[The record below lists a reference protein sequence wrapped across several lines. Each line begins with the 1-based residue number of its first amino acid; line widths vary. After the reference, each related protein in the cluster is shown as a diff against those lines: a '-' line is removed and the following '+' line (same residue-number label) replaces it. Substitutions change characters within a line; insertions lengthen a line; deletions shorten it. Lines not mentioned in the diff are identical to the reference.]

1 MVAEAEGP
9 VRALLL
15 AERTALNFLQRLS
28 GTATLTRKYVEA
40 VKDFPCKV
48 LDTRKTTPGLR
59 TLEKYAV
66 RMGGGTNHRIGL
78 YDAALVKDNHIEAT
92 GSIAEAVKA
101 VRRHAPF
108 MAKVEVE
115 AGNLKQVQEAIDAGA
130 DVIMLDNMTIAQ
142 MAEAVRLVNKRAWV
156 EASGGITLNTI
167 RQIAETGVD
176 FISSGALTHS
186 APVVDFNMKIT
197 MNVPEVILRQDHATD
212 PLRLDSY
219 AMRQRLSRQ
228 RLGTKFHYFAEID
241 FHQHLRSPPGRTGRE
256 RGRGRHRRIADRRP
270 RSPRQALG
278 VAAQCES
285 LFFSHSPTKTGSRP
299 KRRKLP

>member
-1 MVAEAEGP
+1 MDILVSPQIERLIRDALDEDIGSGDLATMATIAAAACGKGLFRAKKDGVVAGLVLLDRIFYFIDPKVKVRLLTQDGSAVASGTVVAEALGP

-28 GTATLTRKYVEA
+28 GTATLTRKLVDA

-66 RMGGGTNHRIGL
+66 RMGGGMNHRIGL

-92 GSIAEAVKA
+92 GSIADAVKA

-115 AGNLKQVQEAIDAGA
+115 AGNLQQVQEAMDAGA
-130 DVIMLDNMTIAQ
+130 DVIMLDNMTLAQ
-142 MAEAVRLVNKRAWV
+142 MAEAVQLVRGRAWT
-156 EASGGITLNTI
+156 EASGGITLDSI
-167 RQIAETGVD
+167 RKVAETGVD

-197 MNVPEVILRQDHATD
+197 MN
-212 PLRLDSY
+212 
-219 AMRQRLSRQ
+219 
-228 RLGTKFHYFAEID
+228 
-241 FHQHLRSPPGRTGRE
+241 
-256 RGRGRHRRIADRRP
+256 AD
-270 RSPRQALG
+270 
-278 VAAQCES
+278 
-285 LFFSHSPTKTGSRP
+285 
-299 KRRKLP
+299 

>member
-1 MVAEAEGP
+1 MDIQVSPQIERLIRDALDEDIGAGDLATMATIAAELQGTGLFRAKKDGVVAGLVLLPRIFYFIDHTVAVRLLTNDGASVSQGTVVAEAVGP

-15 AERTALNFLQRLS
+15 SERTALNFLQRLS
-28 GTATLTRKYVEA
+28 GTATLTRKYVDA
-40 VKDFPCKV
+40 IKDFPCKV

-66 RMGGGTNHRIGL
+66 RLGGGMNHRIGL

-92 GSIAEAVKA
+92 GSIADAVKA

-115 AGNLKQVQEAIDAGA
+115 TSNMKQVQEAVDAGA

-142 MAEAVRLVNKRAWV
+142 MTEAVKLVNKRAWV
-156 EASGGITLNTI
+156 EASGGITLESI
-167 RQIAETGVD
+167 RQVAATGVD

-197 MNVPEVILRQDHATD
+197 MNV
-212 PLRLDSY
+212 
-219 AMRQRLSRQ
+219 
-228 RLGTKFHYFAEID
+228 GK
-241 FHQHLRSPPGRTGRE
+241 
-256 RGRGRHRRIADRRP
+256 
-270 RSPRQALG
+270 
-278 VAAQCES
+278 
-285 LFFSHSPTKTGSRP
+285 
-299 KRRKLP
+299 

>member
-1 MVAEAEGP
+1 MDILVSPQIERLIRDSLDEDIGAGDLATMATISAESQGTGLFRAKKQGVVAGLVLLERIFYFIDPKVSIRLLTKDGTQVAEGTVVAEAEGP

-28 GTATLTRKYVEA
+28 GTATLTRQYVET

-92 GSIAEAVKA
+92 GSIAKAVKA
-101 VRRHAPF
+101 VRLNAPF

-115 AGNLKQVQEAIDAGA
+115 AANLTQVQEAIDAGA
-130 DVIMLDNMTIAQ
+130 DVIMLDNMSIAQ
-142 MAEAVRLVNKRAWV
+142 MAEAVSLVNKRAWV

-167 RQIAETGVD
+167 RQIAGTGVD

-197 MNVPEVILRQDHATD
+197 MNV
-212 PLRLDSY
+212 S
-219 AMRQRLSRQ
+219 
-228 RLGTKFHYFAEID
+228 K
-241 FHQHLRSPPGRTGRE
+241 
-256 RGRGRHRRIADRRP
+256 
-270 RSPRQALG
+270 
-278 VAAQCES
+278 
-285 LFFSHSPTKTGSRP
+285 
-299 KRRKLP
+299 

>member
-1 MVAEAEGP
+1 MDIQVSPQIERLIRDALDEDIGAGDLATMATIAAELQGTGLFRAKKDGVVAGLVLLPRIFYFIDHNVAVRLLTKDGAPVSQGTVVAEAVGP

-15 AERTALNFLQRLS
+15 SERTALNFLQRLS
-28 GTATLTRKYVEA
+28 GTATLTRKYVDA
-40 VKDFPCKV
+40 IKDFPCKV

-66 RMGGGTNHRIGL
+66 RLGGGMNHRIGL

-92 GSIAEAVKA
+92 GSIADAVKA

-115 AGNLKQVQEAIDAGA
+115 TSNMKQVQEAVDAGA

-142 MAEAVRLVNKRAWV
+142 MTEAVKLVNKRAWV
-156 EASGGITLNTI
+156 EASGGITLESI
-167 RQIAETGVD
+167 RQVAATGVD

-197 MNVPEVILRQDHATD
+197 MNVV
-212 PLRLDSY
+212 
-219 AMRQRLSRQ
+219 
-228 RLGTKFHYFAEID
+228 K
-241 FHQHLRSPPGRTGRE
+241 
-256 RGRGRHRRIADRRP
+256 
-270 RSPRQALG
+270 
-278 VAAQCES
+278 
-285 LFFSHSPTKTGSRP
+285 
-299 KRRKLP
+299 

>member
-1 MVAEAEGP
+1 MDILVSPQIERLIRDSLDEDIGAGDLATMATIAADSRGTGLFRAKKAGVVAGMVLLDRIFYFIDPKVEVRLLTKDGAEVKEGTVVAEAVGP

-40 VKDFPCKV
+40 VKDYPCKV

-66 RMGGGTNHRIGL
+66 RMGGGMNHRIGL

-108 MAKVEVE
+108 MAKIEVE
-115 AGNLKQVQEAIDAGA
+115 ASNLKQVQEAVEAGA
-130 DVIMLDNMTIAQ
+130 DVVMLDNMTLAQ
-142 MAEAVRLVNKRAWV
+142 MAEAVKLINKRADV
-156 EASGGITLNTI
+156 EASGGITLENI
-167 RQIAETGVD
+167 RQVAATGVD

-197 MNVPEVILRQDHATD
+197 MNGA
-212 PLRLDSY
+212 
-219 AMRQRLSRQ
+219 
-228 RLGTKFHYFAEID
+228 K
-241 FHQHLRSPPGRTGRE
+241 
-256 RGRGRHRRIADRRP
+256 
-270 RSPRQALG
+270 
-278 VAAQCES
+278 
-285 LFFSHSPTKTGSRP
+285 
-299 KRRKLP
+299 

>member
-1 MVAEAEGP
+1 MDILVSPQIERLIRDALDEDIGAGDLATMATVAAAAQGKGLFRAKKDGVVAGLVLLERIFYFIDPKVTVCLLTRDGAQIHQGMVVAEAEGP

-28 GTATLTRKYVEA
+28 GNATLTRKYVEA
-40 VKDFPCKV
+40 VQDFPCKV

-92 GSIAEAVKA
+92 GSIAEAVNA

-115 AGNLKQVQEAIDAGA
+115 ASSLKQVQEAIDAGA
-130 DVIMLDNMTIAQ
+130 DVVMLDNMTVAQ
-142 MAEAVRLVNKRAWV
+142 MAEAVKLVNKRAWI
-156 EASGGITLNTI
+156 EASGGITLENI
-167 RQIAETGVD
+167 REVAATGVD

-197 MNVPEVILRQDHATD
+197 MN
-212 PLRLDSY
+212 
-219 AMRQRLSRQ
+219 
-228 RLGTKFHYFAEID
+228 
-241 FHQHLRSPPGRTGRE
+241 
-256 RGRGRHRRIADRRP
+256 
-270 RSPRQALG
+270 
-278 VAAQCES
+278 AAA
-285 LFFSHSPTKTGSRP
+285 
-299 KRRKLP
+299 

>member
-1 MVAEAEGP
+1 VAGLVLLERIFYFIDPKVEVRLLTTDGAQVTQGTVVAEAVGP

-15 AERTALNFLQRLS
+15 TERTALNFLQRLS
-28 GTATLTRKYVEA
+28 GNATLTRKYVEA

-66 RMGGGTNHRIGL
+66 RMGGAMNHRIGL

-92 GSIAEAVKA
+92 GSIGEAVKA

-115 AGNLKQVQEAIDAGA
+115 ASNLKQVQEAVDAGA
-130 DVIMLDNMTIAQ
+130 DVIMLDNMSLAE
-142 MAEAVRLVNKRAWV
+142 MAEAVKLVNRRAWI
-156 EASGGITLNTI
+156 EASGGITLENI
-167 RQIAETGVD
+167 RQVAATGVD

-197 MNVPEVILRQDHATD
+197 MNA
-212 PLRLDSY
+212 
-219 AMRQRLSRQ
+219 
-228 RLGTKFHYFAEID
+228 GK
-241 FHQHLRSPPGRTGRE
+241 
-256 RGRGRHRRIADRRP
+256 
-270 RSPRQALG
+270 
-278 VAAQCES
+278 
-285 LFFSHSPTKTGSRP
+285 
-299 KRRKLP
+299 

>member
-1 MVAEAEGP
+1 MDIQVSPQIERLIRDALDEDIGAGDLATMATIAAESQGTGLFRAKKDGVVAGLVLLPRIFYFIDHKVAVRLLTNDGAAVSQGTVVAEAVGP

-15 AERTALNFLQRLS
+15 SERTALNFLQRLS
-28 GTATLTRKYVEA
+28 GTATLTRKYVDA
-40 VKDFPCKV
+40 IKDFPCKV

-66 RMGGGTNHRIGL
+66 RLGGGMNHRIGL

-92 GSIAEAVKA
+92 GSIADAVKA

-115 AGNLKQVQEAIDAGA
+115 TSNMKQVQEAVDAGA

-142 MAEAVRLVNKRAWV
+142 MTEAVKLVNKRAWV
-156 EASGGITLNTI
+156 EASGGITLESI
-167 RQIAETGVD
+167 RQVAATGVD

-197 MNVPEVILRQDHATD
+197 MNV
-212 PLRLDSY
+212 
-219 AMRQRLSRQ
+219 
-228 RLGTKFHYFAEID
+228 GK
-241 FHQHLRSPPGRTGRE
+241 
-256 RGRGRHRRIADRRP
+256 
-270 RSPRQALG
+270 
-278 VAAQCES
+278 
-285 LFFSHSPTKTGSRP
+285 
-299 KRRKLP
+299 

>member
-1 MVAEAEGP
+1 MDILVSPQIERLIRDSLDEDIGAGDLATMATISAESQGTGLFRAKKQGVVAGLVLLERIFYFIDPKVSIRLLTKDGTQVAEGTVVAEAEGP

-28 GTATLTRKYVEA
+28 GTATLTRQYVEA

-92 GSIAEAVKA
+92 GSIAKAVKA
-101 VRRHAPF
+101 VRLNAPF

-115 AGNLKQVQEAIDAGA
+115 AANLTQVQEAIDAGA
-130 DVIMLDNMTIAQ
+130 DVIMLDNMSIAQ
-142 MAEAVRLVNKRAWV
+142 MAEAVSLVNKRAWV

-167 RQIAETGVD
+167 RQIAGTGVD

-197 MNVPEVILRQDHATD
+197 LNV
-212 PLRLDSY
+212 S
-219 AMRQRLSRQ
+219 
-228 RLGTKFHYFAEID
+228 K
-241 FHQHLRSPPGRTGRE
+241 
-256 RGRGRHRRIADRRP
+256 
-270 RSPRQALG
+270 
-278 VAAQCES
+278 
-285 LFFSHSPTKTGSRP
+285 
-299 KRRKLP
+299 

>member
-1 MVAEAEGP
+1 MDIHVSPQIERLIRDALDEDIGAGDLATMATISADARGKGLFRAKKDGVVAGLVLLDRIFYFIDHRVEVRLLVKDGAAVTSGTVAAEAIGP

-15 AERTALNFLQRLS
+15 GERTALNFLQRLS
-28 GTATLTRKYVEA
+28 GTATLTRKLVDA
-40 VKDFPCKV
+40 VKDFHCKV

-66 RMGGGTNHRIGL
+66 RMGGGMNHRIGL

-115 AGNLKQVQEAIDAGA
+115 AANLKQVQEAIDAGA
-130 DVIMLDNMTIAQ
+130 DVIMLDNMNYAQ
-142 MAEAVRLVNKRAWV
+142 MAEAVKLVNKRAGV
-156 EASGGITLNTI
+156 EASGGITLDTI
-167 RQIAETGVD
+167 RSVAETGVD

-197 MNVPEVILRQDHATD
+197 MNV
-212 PLRLDSY
+212 
-219 AMRQRLSRQ
+219 
-228 RLGTKFHYFAEID
+228 G
-241 FHQHLRSPPGRTGRE
+241 
-256 RGRGRHRRIADRRP
+256 
-270 RSPRQALG
+270 
-278 VAAQCES
+278 
-285 LFFSHSPTKTGSRP
+285 
-299 KRRKLP
+299 

>member
-1 MVAEAEGP
+1 MDILVSPQIERLIRDSLDEDIGAGDLATMATIAAELRGTGLFRAKKAGVVAGMVLLDRIFYFIDPKVEVRLLTKDGAEVKEGTVVAEAVGP

-40 VKDFPCKV
+40 VKDYPCKV

-66 RMGGGTNHRIGL
+66 RMGGGMNHRIGL

-108 MAKVEVE
+108 MAKIEVE
-115 AGNLKQVQEAIDAGA
+115 ASNLKQVQEAVEAGA
-130 DVIMLDNMTIAQ
+130 DVVMLDNMTLAQ
-142 MAEAVRLVNKRAWV
+142 MAEAVKLINKRADV
-156 EASGGITLNTI
+156 EASGGITLENI
-167 RQIAETGVD
+167 RQVAATGVD

-197 MNVPEVILRQDHATD
+197 MNGA
-212 PLRLDSY
+212 
-219 AMRQRLSRQ
+219 
-228 RLGTKFHYFAEID
+228 K
-241 FHQHLRSPPGRTGRE
+241 
-256 RGRGRHRRIADRRP
+256 
-270 RSPRQALG
+270 
-278 VAAQCES
+278 
-285 LFFSHSPTKTGSRP
+285 
-299 KRRKLP
+299 

>member
-1 MVAEAEGP
+1 MDIQVSPQIERLIRDALDEDIGAGDLATMATIAADARGTGLFRAKKDGVVAGLVLLDRIFYFIDHKVTVRLLAKDGDAVMPGMVVAEAVGP

-28 GTATLTRKYVEA
+28 GNATLTRRYVEA
-40 VKDFPCKV
+40 IKDFPCKL

-66 RMGGGTNHRIGL
+66 RMGGGMNHRIGL

-115 AGNLKQVQEAIDAGA
+115 TGNLKQVQEAIDAGA
-130 DVIMLDNMTIAQ
+130 DVIMLDNMSLEQ
-142 MAEAVRLVNKRAWV
+142 MREAVRLVNKRAWV
-156 EASGGITLNTI
+156 EASGGITLETI
-167 RQIAETGVD
+167 RQVAATGVD

-197 MNVPEVILRQDHATD
+197 LN
-212 PLRLDSY
+212 
-219 AMRQRLSRQ
+219 
-228 RLGTKFHYFAEID
+228 
-241 FHQHLRSPPGRTGRE
+241 
-256 RGRGRHRRIADRRP
+256 
-270 RSPRQALG
+270 
-278 VAAQCES
+278 
-285 LFFSHSPTKTGSRP
+285 GSR
-299 KRRKLP
+299 

>member
-1 MVAEAEGP
+1 MDILITPQIERLIRDSLDEDIGPGDLATMATIAAEAQGKGLFRAKRDGVVAGLVLLERIFYFIDARVETRLLVKDGEAVKSGTVVAEAAGP

-28 GTATLTRKYVEA
+28 GTATLTRKYVDA

-66 RMGGGTNHRIGL
+66 RMGGGMNHRIGL

-92 GSIAEAVKA
+92 GSIADAVSA

-115 AGNLKQVQEAIDAGA
+115 AGNLRQVQEAIDAGA
-130 DVIMLDNMTIAQ
+130 DVIMVDNMSITQ

-156 EASGGITLNTI
+156 EASGGITLETI
-167 RQIAETGVD
+167 RQVAETGVD

-197 MNVPEVILRQDHATD
+197 LNAT
-212 PLRLDSY
+212 
-219 AMRQRLSRQ
+219 A
-228 RLGTKFHYFAEID
+228 
-241 FHQHLRSPPGRTGRE
+241 
-256 RGRGRHRRIADRRP
+256 
-270 RSPRQALG
+270 
-278 VAAQCES
+278 
-285 LFFSHSPTKTGSRP
+285 
-299 KRRKLP
+299 

>member
-1 MVAEAEGP
+1 LVLLDRIFYFIDTRVEVRLLTRDGDAVKSGTVAAEAVGP

-40 VKDFPCKV
+40 VKGFPCKV

-66 RMGGGTNHRIGL
+66 RMGGGMNHRIGL

-115 AGNLKQVQEAIDAGA
+115 AGNYKQVQEAVDAGA
-130 DVIMLDNMTIAQ
+130 DVIMLDNMSIAQ
-142 MAEAVRLVNKRAWV
+142 MAEAVRLVNKRAWL
-156 EASGGITLNTI
+156 EASGGITLETI
-167 RQIAETGVD
+167 RQVAETGVD

-197 MNVPEVILRQDHATD
+197 LN
-212 PLRLDSY
+212 
-219 AMRQRLSRQ
+219 
-228 RLGTKFHYFAEID
+228 
-241 FHQHLRSPPGRTGRE
+241 
-256 RGRGRHRRIADRRP
+256 
-270 RSPRQALG
+270 
-278 VAAQCES
+278 VAA
-285 LFFSHSPTKTGSRP
+285 
-299 KRRKLP
+299 

>member
-1 MVAEAEGP
+1 MVVAEALGP

-28 GTATLTRKYVEA
+28 GNATLTRKYVDA
-40 VKDFPCKV
+40 VKDFSCKV

-66 RMGGGTNHRIGL
+66 RMGGGMNHRIGL

-115 AGNLKQVQEAIDAGA
+115 VGSLKQVQEAIDAGA
-130 DVIMLDNMTIAQ
+130 DVIMLDNMTLAQ
-142 MAEAVRLVNKRAWV
+142 MAEAVKLINKRAWV
-156 EASGGITLNTI
+156 EASGGITLDTI
-167 RQIAETGVD
+167 RQVAATGVD

-197 MNVPEVILRQDHATD
+197 MNI
-212 PLRLDSY
+212 
-219 AMRQRLSRQ
+219 
-228 RLGTKFHYFAEID
+228 G
-241 FHQHLRSPPGRTGRE
+241 
-256 RGRGRHRRIADRRP
+256 
-270 RSPRQALG
+270 
-278 VAAQCES
+278 
-285 LFFSHSPTKTGSRP
+285 
-299 KRRKLP
+299 